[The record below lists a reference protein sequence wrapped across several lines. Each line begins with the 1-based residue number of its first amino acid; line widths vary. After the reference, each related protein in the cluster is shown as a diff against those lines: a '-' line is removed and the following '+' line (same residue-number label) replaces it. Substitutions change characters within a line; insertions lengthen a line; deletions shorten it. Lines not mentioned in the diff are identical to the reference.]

1 MRAILILKE
10 MADKDILNKLSS
22 KVKIIF
28 VSSLINAVGIETE
41 TLDEISEI
49 KKLDFVKSASISEK
63 ADILL
68 KDAINDIGALD
79 VMRQNYLGFGVTIS
93 VIDSG
98 INIADPSLGYFIKN
112 EKDFT
117 GEGLFDS
124 VGHGTIVAKI
134 IKSIALE
141 SDLLNAK
148 VVDMSNQAD
157 EIDMMAALEWSYN
170 LKANI
175 INFSLGI
182 PRKCEGDCPLCM
194 LTDKIIESGIAVVVA
209 AGNSGPVQ
217 NSITCPGNARKALT
231 IGSIDKE
238 NNIAVFSSRG
248 SRELQ
253 KPDFVAPGI
262 VKIGKLQLA
271 GTSISTPLVSGSIAL
286 LLSKYNMT
294 YDILFKTLKESSE
307 FLDLERYEQGFG
319 KIRIDR
325 AFEMVRKWSE

>member
-1 MRAILILKE
+1 MLKE
-10 MADKDILNKLSS
+10 RADKEILNKLSS

-28 VSSLINAVGIETE
+28 VSLIINAVGIETE
-41 TLDEISEI
+41 AINEISEI

-68 KDAINDIGALD
+68 RDAISSIGALD
-79 VMRQNYLGFGVTIS
+79 MMRQNYLGFGVTIS

-98 INIADPSLGYFIKN
+98 INTSDPSLGYFIKN

-170 LKANI
+170 LKAKI

-182 PRKCEGDCPLCM
+182 PRKCKGDCPLCM
-194 LTDKIIESGIAVVVA
+194 LTDKIIESGITVVVA
-209 AGNSGPVQ
+209 AGNSGPVL
-217 NSITCPGNARKALT
+217 NSITCPGNAKKALT

-238 NNIAVFSSRG
+238 NNIAEFSSRG
-248 SRELQ
+248 SRELH

-271 GTSISTPLVSGSIAL
+271 GTSISVPLVSGSIAL
-286 LLSKYNMT
+286 LLSEYNMT

-307 FLDLERYEQGFG
+307 LLDLERYEQGYG
-319 KIRIDR
+319 KIRIER
-325 AFEMVRKWSE
+325 TFEMVRKWSE

>member
-1 MRAILILKE
+1 MLKE
-10 MADKDILNKLSS
+10 MPEKGILNKLSS

-41 TLDEISEI
+41 AIDEISEI
-49 KKLDFVKSASISEK
+49 KKLDFVKSVSISEK

-68 KDAINDIGALD
+68 KDAITSIGALD
-79 VMRQNYLGFGVTIS
+79 MMQQNYLGFGVTIS

-98 INIADPSLGYFIKN
+98 VNIADPSLGYFIKN

-182 PRKCEGDCPLCM
+182 ARKCKGDCPLCI
-194 LTDKIIESGIAVVVA
+194 LTDKIVESGITIVVA
-209 AGNSGPVQ
+209 AGNSGPML
-217 NSITCPGNARKALT
+217 NSITCPGNAKKALT

-238 NNIAVFSSRG
+238 NNIAEFSSRG
-248 SRELQ
+248 SRKLH

-271 GTSISTPLVSGSIAL
+271 GTSISAPLVSGSIAL

-294 YDILFKTLKESSE
+294 YDILIKTLKESSE
-307 FLDLERYEQGFG
+307 LLDLERYEQGYG
-319 KIRIDR
+319 KIRIEQ
-325 AFEMVRKWSE
+325 AFEMVR